1 MIYLDNAATSRF
13 KPKEVFYEM
22 EKQLKNSA
30 NAGRSGHN
38 SALSAG
44 QKIEETRNYIKEY
57 VKAESVVFTK
67 NCTEA
72 LNLAF
77 KGLKLSGHVVTS
89 MLEHNSVLRPLTTL
103 SNAGQIKLT
112 VLTPDYFG
120 KISPKA
126 VARAITPDTSL
137 VAITHVS
144 NVTGAVQPIYEIAE
158 EVSKKGVL
166 FLVDSAQSIG
176 HLPIDM
182 REGID
187 ILCAPGHKGLHGPQ
201 GTGFLA
207 HRKNIEIIPL
217 LDGGT
222 GTSSGSLVQPTEVPE
237 GLESGTQNTPGIA
250 GLLAGM
256 MWTEKKKSIL
266 VERTTFLTSY
276 LIEGLQSI
284 NKVRVYTKETQ
295 TGVVAFNVKNIFP
308 GEVADILNNEYDIA
322 VRSGL
327 HCAPLAHKY
336 LGTFPDGAVR
346 ASIGYNNSKSDIDR
360 FLDAIKEISKRN

>member
-1 MIYLDNAATSRF
+1 MMYLDNAATSRY
-13 KPKEVFYEM
+13 KPQQVISEM

-38 SALSAG
+38 SSLLAG
-44 QKIEETRNYIKEY
+44 QKIEETRNYIKGY

-72 LNLAF
+72 LNLAI

-103 SNAGQIKLT
+103 ANAGLIKLT
-112 VLTPDYFG
+112 VLTPDYTG

-158 EVSKKGVL
+158 EVSKKGVN

-207 HRKNIEIIPL
+207 HRKNLEITPI

-222 GTSSGSLVQPTEVPE
+222 GTSSMNLIQPTDSPE
-237 GLESGTQNTPGIA
+237 GLESGTQNTPAIA

-256 MWTEKKKSIL
+256 MWTEKKKPIL
-266 VERTTFLTSY
+266 VERTNLLTAN
-276 LIEGLQSI
+276 LIDGLQSI
-284 NKVRVYTKETQ
+284 NKARVYTRDTQ
-295 TGVVAFNVKNIFP
+295 TGVVAFNIKNMYP

-346 ASIGYNNSKSDIDR
+346 ASIGYNNNKSDIER
-360 FLDAIKEISKRN
+360 FLQAIKEISKRN